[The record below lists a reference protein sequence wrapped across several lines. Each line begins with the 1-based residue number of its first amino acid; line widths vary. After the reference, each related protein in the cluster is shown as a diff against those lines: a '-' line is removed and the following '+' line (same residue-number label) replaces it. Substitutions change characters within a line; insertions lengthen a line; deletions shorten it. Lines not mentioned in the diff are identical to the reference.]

1 MSSSSDLHH
10 THALVVLA
18 LPKYCDAD
26 LQWSVR
32 SNQINILQA
41 TAQPED
47 ETGALI
53 PGLTIQLEI
62 KRAIVANRCLYE
74 LGLFKFDSGM
84 RRRAYQLNVCP
95 PDKRSHNDRMTGQA
109 VYGPHEHVGDSVTPI
124 ADPAIQCGALELA
137 FRLFC
142 QRINLSFSGHLNSP
156 L

>member
-1 MSSSSDLHH
+1 MSSDLPRA
-10 THALVVLA
+10 HALVALA
-18 LPKYCDAD
+18 LPKYCDID

-47 ETGALI
+47 DTGALI

-62 KRAIVANRCLYE
+62 KRAIVADRCLYE

-95 PDKRSHNDRMTGQA
+95 PDKRSHNDRLTGLV
-109 VYGPHEHVGDSVTPI
+109 VYGPHEHVGDGVDAIS
-124 ADPAIQCGALELA
+124 DPAIQCGALELA
-137 FRLFC
+137 FQLFC